1 MKDKIINNKCVS
13 FICAIIIIIFLL
25 YFINIFKSYP
35 CGRDMVS
42 NILSNFI
49 HADFFH
55 LISNLYGLY
64 VLTRVEEKIGTTK
77 FFYVI
82 FFILVM
88 NSIFETI
95 LYRIS
100 NISCS
105 IGFSGI
111 IYGIFSWEM
120 MSGLKEF
127 DWYIL
132 SAIVF
137 DIFSI
142 LKLKRKIALINH
154 FIGIISGIIL
164 GSFLKI
170 NSYLH

>member
-1 MKDKIINNKCVS
+1 MKDKIINNKCLCS
-13 FICAIIIIIFLL
+13 ICAIIIIVFLL

-35 CGRDMVS
+35 CGKDMIS
-42 NILSNFI
+42 NMLSNFI

-64 VLTRVEEKIGTTK
+64 VLTRVEEKIGATK
-77 FFYVI
+77 FFYVVC
-82 FFILVM
+82 FILVM

-95 LYRIS
+95 LYKLT
-100 NISCS
+100 NLSCS
-105 IGFSGI
+105 VGFSGI

-120 MSGLKEF
+120 MSGLKNF

-137 DIFSI
+137 DIFSV
-142 LKLKRKIALINH
+142 LTLKRKIALLNH
-154 FIGIISGIIL
+154 FIGIFSGIIL
-164 GSFLKI
+164 GSFFKNI
-170 NSYLH
+170 YI